1 MVNFSNLKGVVVW
14 KIKELDESNN
24 CRFSLQKSVKFSKE
38 AINSDDFINCLSL
51 PLSSAEFLSFFY
63 YLVPNMSVQFNHGD
77 LSVVFQGS
85 HSAKAVEK
93 SVGKLSSGQKNLKSM
108 DDPGAFQQVIKFKN
122 DQKRTELTLAN
133 LQNLVSYTQAQDKV
147 LAQADDVVQKLNHL
161 SALALDVTKNDQDR
175 STYNHEFEELVGQL
189 GQLKQSTFNGLNLFM
204 NAPFSAEKKEFIQ
217 ILQSQWLSGAEQ
229 TVLDRLGLQGTG
241 QNILKIEVP
250 EDDVFPTIWTYMT
263 NVGSLPDGTTVAETT
278 VQFHLDT
285 YKKASF
291 PIATPSDWAERY
303 NVTLMSKLIMADNL
317 FYNELAN
324 GTAEKGG
331 SSNGGASWFKEGVSQ
346 FTHGGDYL
354 LEYLDNS
361 GVFIDQ
367 NFVDSIGDG
376 DTTDG
381 SIMQNGSSYYAVRYL
396 HDLLTDAEHGGGIK
410 DMLVWMSAQVSA
422 GKTPQESSIGAALKN
437 FLPGTFTDSTTAND
451 DFISDYKANVL
462 TYPGL
467 SVSLFNPDTGAIGGA
482 DSDGGSVIDE
492 AGAVPDYPASDPT
505 TDPLVGFLESWE
517 EEGTALYSYSAGG
530 ENLVFETVTMPT
542 VENTATYNLK
552 TLDSAKSTLGF
563 VETLIE
569 SLADQRARV
578 GSNLQRLF
586 YETERQEKNSMNR
599 ESVLGRINGLDL
611 AMESAKLAKN
621 QLMLQANQSIL
632 KGSQA
637 DDVYVGDLLSG
648 VKAASNKI

>member
-1 MVNFSNLKGVVVW
+1 
-14 KIKELDESNN
+14 
-24 CRFSLQKSVKFSKE
+24 
-38 AINSDDFINCLSL
+38 
-51 PLSSAEFLSFFY
+51 
-63 YLVPNMSVQFNHGD
+63 MSVQFNHGD
-77 LSVVFQGS
+77 LSVIFQGS
-85 HSAKAVEK
+85 HSAQAVEK

-122 DQKRTELTLAN
+122 DQKRTELTLSN
-133 LQNLVSYTQAQDKV
+133 LQNLVSYTQAQDRV
-147 LAQADDVVQKLNHL
+147 LAQADDVVQRLNHL
-161 SALALDVTKNDQDR
+161 SALALDVTKNDLDR
-175 STYNHEFEELVGQL
+175 TSYNHEFEELVGQL
-189 GQLKQSTFNGLNLFM
+189 EQLKQSTFNELNLFM

-263 NVGSLPDGTTVAETT
+263 NAGSLPDGTTVAETT

-354 LEYLDNS
+354 LEYLIGS
-361 GVFIDQ
+361 GVSIDQ
-367 NFVDSIGDG
+367 SFVDSIGDG

-381 SIMQNGSSYYAVRYL
+381 SIMQNGSSYFAVRYL
-396 HDLLTDAEHGGGIK
+396 HDILTDAGHGGGIK

-467 SVSLFNPDTGAIGGA
+467 SVSLSNLDTGAISGA
-482 DSDGGSVIDE
+482 DSDGGAVIDQTD
-492 AGAVPDYPASDPT
+492 AVPDYPATDPT

-517 EEGTALYSYSAGG
+517 EEGTALYSHSAGG
-530 ENLVFETVTMPT
+530 ESLVFETVTMPT
-542 VENTATYNLK
+542 VENTMTYNLK
-552 TLDSAKSTLGF
+552 TLESAKSTLGF
-563 VETLIE
+563 VDTLIE
-569 SLADQRARV
+569 SLSDQRARV

-586 YETERQEKNSMNR
+586 YETERLEKNSMNR

-611 AMESAKLAKN
+611 AMESAKIAKN
-621 QLMLQANQSIL
+621 QLILQANQSIL

-637 DDVYVGDLLSG
+637 DDLHVGDLLSG